1 MIPKNVIEA
10 DCLLEI
16 LEGKEPK
23 QIPYEEVAVRQH
35 QPIKEWKH
43 VIVFSQQKGI
53 D

>member
-1 MIPKNVIEA
+1 MIPKNAIEA

-23 QIPYEEVAVRQH
+23 QIPYEQVAVRQH
-35 QPIKEWKH
+35 RPIKEWKY
-43 VIVFSQQKGI
+43 IIAFSQHNDI